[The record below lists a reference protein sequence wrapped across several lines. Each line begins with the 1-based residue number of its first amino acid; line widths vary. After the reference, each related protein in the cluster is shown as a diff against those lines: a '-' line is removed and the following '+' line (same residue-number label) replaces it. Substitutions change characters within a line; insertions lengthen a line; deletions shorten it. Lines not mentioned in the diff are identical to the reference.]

1 MNKSFKAIAAGC
13 MLLASTAVL
22 TSCGNNNA
30 PKTEKD
36 ADAKEIADDH
46 NDAKFNDKALEKDAD
61 YISDAYSSGL
71 CEIEAAK
78 RAREYASTKQV
89 RDYAGELIAA
99 HVKLNDQLQALAK
112 SKQVTLQSSLTE
124 DQLEELKKNSD
135 QKGVEYDKNYL
146 SDVISKH
153 EKSIAMYE
161 KAADKSE
168 DADVRKLFSNALPEL
183 RNHLDMAMN
192 TKNKLK

>member
-1 MNKSFKAIAAGC
+1 MNRSFKIIAASWI
-13 MLLASTAVL
+13 LLGFSAL
-22 TSCGNNNA
+22 ITSCSNNS
-30 PKTEKD
+30 PKTEKEP
-36 ADAKEIADDH
+36 DAKEIADEH
-46 NDAKFNDKALEKDAD
+46 NDAKFNDSSLEKDAD

-78 RAREYASTKQV
+78 RAKEYASAKQT
-89 RDYAGELIAA
+89 RDIASDLIAA
-99 HVKLNDQLQALAK
+99 HVKLNDQLQVLAK
-112 SKQVTLQSSLTE
+112 AKQVSLQNTLTAE
-124 DQLEELKKNSD
+124 QLEDLKKHSD
-135 QKGVEYDKNYL
+135 QKGVEYDKAYL
-146 SDVISKH
+146 DGVISKH
-153 EKSIAMYE
+153 EKSIAMFE

>member
-1 MNKSFKAIAAGC
+1 MNTILIATDFSPASDNAMYYGAQ
-13 MLLASTAVL
+13 LANDLGSAVVL
-22 TSCGNNNA
+22 TH
-30 PKTEKD
+30 
-36 ADAKEIADDH
+36 I
-46 NDAKFNDKALEKDAD
+46 
-61 YISDAYSSGL
+61 Y
-71 CEIEAAK
+71 
-78 RAREYASTKQV
+78 QV
-89 RDYAGELIAA
+89 
-99 HVKLNDQLQALAK
+99 
-112 SKQVTLQSSLTE
+112 QVSMTDMPVMMFTV
-124 DQLEELKKNSD
+124 EELKKNSD